1 MVAAD
6 VTQELR
12 SRTSSVQS
20 RAWRWLRAN
29 LFSSVASSLTTLVL
43 AAVLVKALI
52 ALVQWGI
59 LDAIWRV
66 PAGDS
71 SACRAARGV
80 GACWAVIPEK
90 FRFILFGTFP
100 FDQQWRP
107 ALAILIFIA
116 LFVLSTRRR
125 LWRRELIYL
134 WVAALV
140 AIGVFLWGG

>member
-1 MVAAD
+1 MFAAD

-59 LDAIWRV
+59 PDAIWRV

-107 ALAILIFIA
+107 ALATLLFIA
-116 LFVLSTRRR
+116 LFYISCLRVF
-125 LWRRELIYL
+125 WRKE
-134 WVAALV
+134 LV
-140 AIGVFLWGG
+140 AIWAV